1 MRKSSTLELIALAI
15 FILALCA
22 TVPARATCPAGS
34 QFFAYGGAGGCVKPG
49 SNEVV
54 VKCFRNPSPCATGW
68 STEYAGDE
76 KWCCPPAAGGGVYMP
91 PSGPR
96 EDCFGRCRRDV
107 TRCKNYAQ
115 QTSTNDQMLRDWLN
129 SCDITNRQCRA
140 TCEPLKNNPQ

>member
-1 MRKSSTLELIALAI
+1 MMRIPVPNLIALGLICMGLGAP
-15 FILALCA
+15 FEA
-22 TVPARATCPAGS
+22 
-34 QFFAYGGAGGCVKPG
+34 FAVTTTPCIGIVACSSHMKGWIYKVK
-49 SNEVV
+49 
-54 VKCFRNPSPCATGW
+54 F
-68 STEYAGDE
+68 
-76 KWCCPPAAGGGVYMP
+76 MP